1 MIEKCENTLLK
12 QRSENLCTTLQL
24 KSQQE
29 KATIC
34 TFAHSHICTLTTH
47 LHITHTLNISMP
59 LPPQSQLHVP
69 SRQYGQAL
77 RGWLYANQGQV
88 SHGRWCR
95 P

>member
-12 QRSENLCTTLQL
+12 QGSENLRTPLQL

-47 LHITHTLNISMP
+47 LHISILAH
-59 LPPQSQLHVP
+59 
-69 SRQYGQAL
+69 
-77 RGWLYANQGQV
+77 
-88 SHGRWCR
+88 
-95 P
+95 